1 MWDLERRCEAVLTG
15 RGGVQKEAFF
25 CQKPCITL
33 RDETEWVEL
42 VKHGY
47 NCLAGAD
54 EEKILS
60 AEARLRGG
68 AMEFKHELYGDGH
81 AGNKIVEFL
90 MDK

>member
-1 MWDLERRCEAVLTG
+1 M
-15 RGGVQKEAFF
+15 
-25 CQKPCITL
+25 
-33 RDETEWVEL
+33 